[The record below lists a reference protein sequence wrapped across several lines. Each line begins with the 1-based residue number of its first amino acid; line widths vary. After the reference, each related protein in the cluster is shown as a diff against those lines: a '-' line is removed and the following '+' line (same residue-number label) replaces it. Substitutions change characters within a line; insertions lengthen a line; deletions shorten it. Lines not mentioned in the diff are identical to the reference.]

1 MVNTSGCLL
10 GETPD
15 ATEELWVFF
24 VDVGSEVTTVVKDQV
39 QRLATGETLDGLVNT
54 PDILLLGL
62 TLPGEDGNTSSGD
75 GGGGM
80 VLSGEDVL
88 ERRSDPRSP
97 TAGHRRLKRTQE
109 DQVTSAPRAVRVS
122 IKTAV

>member
-1 MVNTSGCLL
+1 MVDTSGCLL

-15 ATEELWVFF
+15 AIEELWVFL
-24 VDVGSEVTTVVKDQV
+24 VDVGSEVTTVVEDQV

-62 TLPGEDGNTSSGD
+62 TLPGEDGNASSGD
-75 GGGGM
+75 GSGGM

-97 TAGHRRLKRTQE
+97 TTGHR
-109 DQVTSAPRAVRVS
+109 
-122 IKTAV
+122 